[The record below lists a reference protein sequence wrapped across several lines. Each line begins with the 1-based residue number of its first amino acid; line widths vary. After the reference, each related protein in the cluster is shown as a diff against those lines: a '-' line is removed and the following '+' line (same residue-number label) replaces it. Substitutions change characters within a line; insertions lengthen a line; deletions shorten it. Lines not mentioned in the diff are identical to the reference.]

1 MLKRTPATTSL
12 VADNTLRNLKFF
24 GINFVAIYAK
34 VFKVGLISSRFPT
47 VFNGTAKN
55 CSPDD
60 G

>member
-1 MLKRTPATTSL
+1 M
-12 VADNTLRNLKFF
+12 F
-24 GINFVAIYAK
+24 AK
-34 VFKVGLISSRFPT
+34 VFNVGFISSRFPT

>member
-1 MLKRTPATTSL
+1 MFA
-12 VADNTLRNLKFF
+12 N
-24 GINFVAIYAK
+24 
-34 VFKVGLISSRFPT
+34 VFNVGFISSRFPT